1 MSTAMHKRLS
11 RLEGG
16 SAPREQREALVVIH
30 GAANDP
36 EALIGV
42 YGLNVPRL
50 EGESAA
56 DFLARL
62 DFHVRTTRGNAL
74 PFIGFAQYPSDI
86 DD

>member
-1 MSTAMHKRLS
+1 MSTAMQKRLA
-11 RLEGG
+11 RLEGSG
-16 SAPREQREALVVIH
+16 TPREHREALVVIH
-30 GAANDP
+30 GTAHDP
-36 EALIGV
+36 DSMIGV
-42 YGLNVPRL
+42 MGINVPRIAS
-50 EGESAA
+50 ESAA

>member
-16 SAPREQREALVVIH
+16 SAPREHREALVVIH

-36 EALIGV
+36 GSMIGV
-42 YGLNVPRL
+42 NGINVPRMAS
-50 EGESAA
+50 ESAA

-62 DFHVRTTRGNAL
+62 ETHVRATRGNAL
-74 PFIGFAQYPSDI
+74 PFIGFAQYPSDT
-86 DD
+86 DE